1 MENNGVIIKG
11 NKEGL
16 NALVDIEKFTGFND
30 MLLVLI
36 EKLSRGKKFYKDS
49 KLYITINTSLLS
61 NTEIENLKSVI
72 LEKISVKEIII
83 EDPVHHS
90 KENNTD
96 TDEIKAKE
104 ESEKAV
110 KIFSG
115 VYEGRTK
122 FLRKTVRGGQCIHF
136 PGNIV
141 IIGDINSGA
150 EVYAGGNI
158 IVLGSIK
165 GNVFAGNNGNKKAI
179 IAAFSMEPEILKI
192 GDIITISPDD
202 YQKPKYPEVARIKDG
217 SIIVEPYL
225 TNKYIY

>member
-83 EDPVHHS
+83 EDSVHHS

-96 TDEIKAKE
+96 TYKIKAKE
-104 ESEKAV
+104 
-110 KIFSG
+110 
-115 VYEGRTK
+115 
-122 FLRKTVRGGQCIHF
+122 
-136 PGNIV
+136 
-141 IIGDINSGA
+141 
-150 EVYAGGNI
+150 
-158 IVLGSIK
+158 
-165 GNVFAGNNGNKKAI
+165 
-179 IAAFSMEPEILKI
+179 
-192 GDIITISPDD
+192 
-202 YQKPKYPEVARIKDG
+202 
-217 SIIVEPYL
+217 
-225 TNKYIY
+225 

>member
-16 NALVDIEKFTGFND
+16 NVLVNIEKFTGFND

-49 KLYITINTSLLS
+49 KLYITINTSLL
-61 NTEIENLKSVI
+61 NDEEIRKLKGVI
-72 LEKISVKEIII
+72 LDEIGVKEIII
-83 EDPVHHS
+83 DNPVHDNKAAKYDTHEV
-90 KENNTD
+90 KE
-96 TDEIKAKE
+96 KGE
-104 ESEKAV
+104 EEKAAKV
-110 KIFSG
+110 FSG

-122 FLRKTVRGGQCIHF
+122 FLRRTVRGGQCIHF

-165 GNVFAGNNGNKKAI
+165 GNVFAGSNGNKKAI

-192 GDIITISPDD
+192 GNIITISPDD

>member
-16 NALVDIEKFTGFND
+16 NALVNIEKFTGFND

-72 LEKISVKEIII
+72 LEKIGVKEIII
-83 EDPVHHS
+83 EDPVHNS
-90 KENNTD
+90 EEINSNND
-96 TDEIKAKE
+96 IIKVKD
-104 ESEKAV
+104 ESEKAA

-165 GNVFAGNNGNKKAI
+165 GNVFAGSNGNKKAI

>member
-11 NKEGL
+11 NKDGL
-16 NALVDIEKFTGFND
+16 NALVDIEKFSGFNN
-30 MLLVLI
+30 MLLVLT

-49 KLYITINTSLLS
+49 TLYITINTSLLDKS
-61 NTEIENLKSVI
+61 EMEKLKKVI
-72 LEKISVKEIII
+72 LEEIGVKQIII
-83 EDPVHHS
+83 EDSLNDNNKKEVNKEPEKPV
-90 KENNTD
+90 K
-96 TDEIKAKE
+96 
-104 ESEKAV
+104 V
-110 KIFSG
+110 FSG
-115 VYEGRTK
+115 IYEGRTK

-165 GNVFAGNNGNKKAI
+165 GNVFAGDNGNKKAI
-179 IAAFSMEPEILKI
+179 IAAFSLEPEILKI